1 MENRFSMAA
10 IQTEVNNNS
19 GRQRTGVRRMS
30 RHTLKI
36 DMTPMVDLGF
46 LLIAF
51 FVITTELSKP
61 TVMNLNMPTDG
72 PNTPAKESMAL
83 SFLLG
88 ENNTIYYYEGKLEDA
103 LRQNKIFQTSYADK
117 YGLRKIINEKQK
129 RLDINAAINKEGR
142 DGLILLIKATKEA
155 SYKNLV
161 DVLDEVTI
169 SLVKKYVVVK
179 PVDAENNYLKNHA
192 MQ

>member
-1 MENRFSMAA
+1 MATIQSGENSKAMRHRA
-10 IQTEVNNNS
+10 
-19 GRQRTGVRRMS
+19 GVRRMIK
-30 RHTLKI
+30 HHLKI

-61 TVMNLNMPTDG
+61 TVMDLNMPTDG
-72 PNTPAKESMAL
+72 TDMPLKESMAL

-88 ENNTIYYYEGKLEDA
+88 ENNTIYYYNGKLEEA
-103 LRQNKIFQTSYADK
+103 LQKNEIFQTSYTDNE
-117 YGLRKIINEKQK
+117 GIRKIINDKQK
-129 RLDINAAINKEGR
+129 RLDINASTNKEGR
-142 DGLILLIKATKEA
+142 GGLMMVIKPTSEA

-161 DVLDEVTI
+161 DVLDETSI

-179 PVDAENNYLKNHA
+179 PAEAELEYLKQHTN
-192 MQ
+192 Q